1 MLNKARKIIE
11 ILDKRGYRS
20 FFVGGCVRDT
30 IMGKPIVDIDITTS
44 AKPEEVMKIFPEE
57 EIYAVPTG
65 LEHGTV
71 TVVYN
76 GLSVEVTT
84 FRRDVST
91 DGRRSTVEFGA
102 SLEEDLLRRDF
113 TINAIAYC
121 PKLKRHIDPYGGMED
136 IKGRVI
142 RAVGS
147 PLDRFREDYLRMIR
161 AHRFEATLEF
171 AIDKATLKALTS
183 AAREDWLGIISVERI
198 RDEINK
204 CFKQAERPSVM
215 FEGMRKSG
223 ILKMI
228 LPELDSCFGFE
239 QNKYHEYDLYR
250 HTLLAIDAVPKES
263 YLIRWSALLH
273 DLGKV
278 PACENYGPDSTFY
291 KHEIDS
297 MEISQKL
304 MKRLKF
310 SKGERAVV
318 QNLVRHHMFQYSIDM
333 KDSSVRRFVASVGVD
348 NLNDLCTLLY
358 ADRLAKGRSID
369 RETLLGATAILT
381 RVEKMSAEEK
391 IFRLKDLAIG
401 GKEVMDIRKITAS
414 PEVGT
419 ILKKLYEN
427 VLEDT
432 TLNTRERLKSMVESM

>member
-1 MLNKARKIIE
+1 MLNKARKIID
-11 ILDKRGYRS
+11 ILDKRGHRS
-20 FFVGGCVRDT
+20 FFVGGCVRDR

-44 AKPEEVMKIFPEE
+44 ARPEEVMKIFPEE

-71 TVVYN
+71 TIVYN
-76 GLSVEVTT
+76 GLNIEVTT

-91 DGRRSTVEFGA
+91 DGRRSTVEFGT

-121 PKLKRHIDPYGGMED
+121 PKLKKHIDPYGGMED

-147 PLDRFREDYLRMIR
+147 PLDRFREDYLRMLR

-171 AIDKATLKALTS
+171 TIEESTREALAR
-183 AAREDWLGIISVERI
+183 AAREDWQGIISVERI

-204 CFKQAERPSVM
+204 CFKQAERPSIM
-215 FEGMRKSG
+215 LEGMRKSG

-228 LPELDSCFGFE
+228 LPDLDSCFGFE
-239 QNKYHEYDLYR
+239 QNKYHEYDLYH
-250 HTLLAIDAVPKES
+250 HTLLTIDAVPKED

-278 PACENYGPDSTFY
+278 PACKNYGPDSTFY

-297 MEISQKL
+297 TEISGKI
-304 MKRLKF
+304 MKRLRF
-310 SKGERAVV
+310 SRNETTTVL
-318 QNLVRHHMFQYSIDM
+318 NLIRHHMFQYSIDM
-333 KDSSVRRFVASVGVD
+333 KDSSIRRFVASVGIE

-358 ADRLAKGRSID
+358 ADRLAKGRSISP
-369 RETLLGATAILT
+369 ETLLGATAILG
-381 RVEKMSAEEK
+381 RLEKMSAQEK
-391 IFRLKDLAIG
+391 IFKLKDLAIG
-401 GKEVMDIRKITAS
+401 GKEVMDIRKIPS
-414 PEVGT
+414 CPEVGKV
-419 ILKKLYEN
+419 LKKLYEF

-432 TLNTRERLKSMVESM
+432 TLNTNERLKSMVESI

>member
-11 ILDKRGYRS
+11 ILDKKGHRS
-20 FFVGGCVRDT
+20 FFVGGCVRD
-30 IMGKPIVDIDITTS
+30 MVMNKPIADIDITTS
-44 AKPEEVMKIFPEE
+44 ARPEDVMKIFPEE

-71 TVVYN
+71 TIVYN
-76 GLSVEVTT
+76 GLNIEVTT

-91 DGRRSTVEFGA
+91 DGRRSTVEFGT

-121 PKLKRHIDPYGGMED
+121 PKLKRYIDPFGGMED

-142 RAVGS
+142 RAVGL
-147 PLDRFREDYLRMIR
+147 PFDRFREDYLRMIR

-171 AIDKATLKALTS
+171 AIAEATREALAR

-204 CFKQAERPSVM
+204 CFKQAESPSIM

-228 LPELDSCFGFE
+228 LPDLDSCFGFE

-250 HTLLAIDAVPKES
+250 HTLLTIDAAPKDK

-278 PACENYGPDSTFY
+278 PACENYGPDATFY

-297 MEISQKL
+297 MEISGKL
-304 MKRLKF
+304 MKRLRF
-310 SKGERAVV
+310 SKDETAIVL
-318 QNLVRHHMFQYSIDM
+318 NLVRHHMFQYSDDM
-333 KDSSVRRFVASVGVD
+333 KDSSVRRFVASVGVE
-348 NLNDLCTLLY
+348 NLEDICTLLY

-369 RETLLGATAILT
+369 PKTLADATAILN
-381 RVEKMSAEEK
+381 RLEKMSANEK
-391 IFRLKDLAIG
+391 VFRLKDLAID
-401 GKEVMDIRKITAS
+401 GKEVMDIRKIPPS
-414 PEVGT
+414 PEVGS

-432 TLNTRERLKSMVESM
+432 TLNTNERLKSMVEGM

>member
-1 MLNKARKIIE
+1 MLNKTQKIIE
-11 ILDKRGYRS
+11 ILDKRGHRS
-20 FFVGGCVRDT
+20 YFVGGCVRDM
-30 IMGKPIVDIDITTS
+30 IMGKPITDIDITTS
-44 AKPEEVMKIFPEE
+44 ARPEEVMKIFPEE

-71 TVVYN
+71 TIVYH
-76 GLSVEVTT
+76 GLNIEVTT

-91 DGRRSTVEFGA
+91 DGRRSTVEFGT

-142 RAVGS
+142 RAVGL

-171 AIDKATLKALTS
+171 TIEEATRDALTR
-183 AAREDWLGIISVERI
+183 AAGEDWLGIISIERI

-215 FEGMRKSG
+215 LEGMRKSG

-228 LPELDSCFGFE
+228 LPDLERCFGFE
-239 QNKYHEYDLYR
+239 QNKYHEYDLYH
-250 HTLLAIDAVPKES
+250 HTLLTIDAVPKES

-273 DLGKV
+273 DLGKIV
-278 PACENYGPDSTFY
+278 ACENYGPDATFY

-297 MEISQKL
+297 VDISQKI
-304 MKRLKF
+304 MKKLKF
-310 SKGERAVV
+310 SRNDRITVL
-318 QNLVRHHMFQYSIDM
+318 NLVRHHMFQYSIDM
-333 KDSSVRRFVASVGVD
+333 KDSSIRRFIASVGIEKIE
-348 NLNDLCTLLY
+348 DLCTLVY
-358 ADRLAKGRSID
+358 ADRLAKGQSID
-369 RETLLGATAILT
+369 QKTLLGATAILG
-381 RVEKMSAEEK
+381 RLEKMSAQEK
-391 IFRLKDLAIG
+391 IFKLKDLAIG
-401 GKEVMDIRKITAS
+401 GKEVMNIRKISAS

-432 TLNTRERLKSMVESM
+432 TLNTKERLKSMVESI

>member
-1 MLNKARKIIE
+1 MLDKAQKIIE

-20 FFVGGCVRDT
+20 YFVGGCVRDM

-44 AKPEEVMKIFPEE
+44 ATPEEVMKIFPEE

-71 TVVYN
+71 TIVYN
-76 GLSVEVTT
+76 GLNIEVTT

-91 DGRRSTVEFGA
+91 DGRRSTVEFGT

-121 PKLKRHIDPYGGMED
+121 PKLKKHIDPYGGMKD

-142 RAVGS
+142 RAVGL
-147 PLDRFREDYLRMIR
+147 PFDRFREDYLRMIR

-171 AIDKATLKALTS
+171 AIEKATFEALAR
-183 AAREDWLGIISVERI
+183 AAQENWQGIISVERI
-198 RDEINK
+198 REEINK
-204 CFKQAERPSVM
+204 CLKQAERPSVM
-215 FEGMRKSG
+215 FEGMRQSG

-228 LPELDSCFGFE
+228 MPELDSCFGFE

-250 HTLLAIDAVPKES
+250 HTLLTIDAVPKES

-297 MEISQKL
+297 VNISQKI

-310 SKGERAVV
+310 SRNEKSSVL
-318 QNLVRHHMFQYSIDM
+318 NLVKHHMFQYSIDM
-333 KDSSVRRFVASVGVD
+333 KDSSVRRFVASLGVE
-348 NLNDLCTLLY
+348 NIEDLCTLVY
-358 ADRLAKGRSID
+358 ADRMAKRSDID
-369 RETLLGATAILT
+369 QETLSDATAILK

-391 IFRLKDLAIG
+391 IFKIKDLAIS
-401 GKEVMDIRKITAS
+401 GKEVMEIKKIPPS
-414 PEVGT
+414 PEVGN
-419 ILKKLYEN
+419 ILKRLYEN
-427 VLEDT
+427 VIEDT
-432 TLNTRERLKSMVESM
+432 TLNTKERLKSVVESM